1 MGNTNPNFI
10 PLSLTSLQ
18 RVLKPSQNPS
28 LFSSFFHFQ
37 TSMSNMQF
45 WGVEVK
51 AGEPLKVEPDD
62 NTLLHLSQAA
72 LGEPKKDKGS
82 ESVVLSATVNGQK
95 LVIGTLSTD
104 KCPQISYDLVFEKEF
119 ELSHNWKNGSVFFCG
134 YKADAEEEGSDGENM
149 FGDDSEFEE
158 EEIPVVAAENG
169 KHVPKVEK
177 AKASDDKAKAAKP
190 VSAAAKPKVET
201 KPSSDEEDDSEDE
214 DDSEEDESEDED
226 MLEAS
231 DDSDED
237 SSEEEEEE
245 EATPENAKQSKK
257 RPAVS
262 ATKTSAPEKKAKLV
276 TPQKSG
282 GDAKKGNTHTA
293 TPHPSKQAAK
303 TKGSADKSKQQTPKS
318 AGQVSCKSC
327 SKTFN
332 SDGALQSHTKA
343 KHSDGK

>member
-134 YKADAEEEGSDGENM
+134 YKADAEEEGTSDGENM

-190 VSAAAKPKVET
+190 VSAAAKPK
-201 KPSSDEEDDSEDE
+201 
-214 DDSEEDESEDED
+214 D

>member
-190 VSAAAKPKVET
+190 VSAAAKPK
-201 KPSSDEEDDSEDE
+201 
-214 DDSEEDESEDED
+214 D

-245 EATPENAKQSKK
+245 EATPENSKK

>member
-190 VSAAAKPKVET
+190 VSAAAKPK
-201 KPSSDEEDDSEDE
+201 
-214 DDSEEDESEDED
+214 D